1 MGLGLTEEKKLGD
14 KVEDMTARGGV
25 GHLEG
30 TLAKGVGLA
39 QQVPK
44 VLKDVSKD
52 MVIVLAKK

>member
-1 MGLGLTEEKKLGD
+1 MEEKKLGN
-14 KVEDMTARGGV
+14 KVEDMIAGGGV

-30 TLAKGVGLA
+30 TLAKWVGLPA
-39 QQVPK
+39 QVPD